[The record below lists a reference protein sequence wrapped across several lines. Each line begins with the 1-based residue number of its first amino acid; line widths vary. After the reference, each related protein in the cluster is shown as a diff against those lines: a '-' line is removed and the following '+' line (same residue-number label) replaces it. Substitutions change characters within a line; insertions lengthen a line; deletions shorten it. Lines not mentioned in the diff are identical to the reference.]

1 MQIQQIRKRLPI
13 IIAVACGIL
22 AIALMR
28 VYLRQKEVEIAERL
42 QRLQPPPQQPVAP
55 VAPPQPK
62 MGMVLVAKKEI
73 PIQTPI
79 TASDIEI
86 KEIPVAY
93 IQPGAV
99 TSLDK
104 VIGQIS
110 TGPIAAGEQML
121 PIKLQPAGNIGKNLS
136 ELTPEG
142 KRAVTIPVDNF
153 STIAGLLRPGNYVD
167 VFALISPP
175 ANKNTGVSPVSGQL
189 VPIGQHIQVLAVGSE
204 VVFSPGKQ
212 PGSAGA
218 GTVTLALTPQEGIL
232 YAFVQEHGKFRLIL
246 RSGEDAKLETI
257 KPADWDTLLEYANPS
272 FEKIEPSS
280 AVEIYRGLEK
290 ELIPIYEK
298 KK

>member
-13 IIAVACGIL
+13 IIAIACGIL

-28 VYLRQKEVEIAERL
+28 VYLKQKEVELVDKIK
-42 QRLQPPPQQPVAP
+42 QLQPPPQQPVAP
-55 VAPPQPK
+55 PPPK
-62 MGMVLVAKKEI
+62 MGVVLVAKKVI
-73 PIQTPI
+73 PAQTPI

-86 KEIPVAY
+86 KEIPLDY

-121 PIKLQPAGNIGKNLS
+121 PIKLQPAGNIGKNIS

-142 KRAVTIPVDNF
+142 KRAVTITVDNI
-153 STIAGLLRPGNYVD
+153 SNIAGLLRPGNYVD

-175 ANKNTGVSPVSGQL
+175 ANKNTRITPVAGQL
-189 VPIGQHIQVLAVGSE
+189 VPIGQRIQVLAVGGD
-204 VVFSPGKQ
+204 VVFSPAKQ
-212 PGSAGA
+212 PGGSGA
-218 GTVTLALTPQEGIL
+218 GTVTLALTPQEAIL
-232 YAFVQEHGKFRLIL
+232 FAFVQEHGKLRLVL
-246 RSGEDAKLETI
+246 RSGEDAKVETI
-257 KPADWDTLLEYANPS
+257 KSADWDTLLEYVNPTA
-272 FEKIEPSS
+272 EKIEASS

-290 ELIPIYEK
+290 ELIPLYEK

>member
-13 IIAVACGIL
+13 VIAVACGIL

-42 QRLQPPPQQPVAP
+42 QQLQPPPQKP

-62 MGMVLVAKKEI
+62 MGVVLVAKKEI
-73 PIQTPI
+73 PVQTPI

-86 KEIPVAY
+86 REIPVDY

-121 PIKLQPAGNIGKNLS
+121 PIKLQPAGNIGKSIS
-136 ELTPEG
+136 ELTPDG
-142 KRAVTIPVDNF
+142 KRAVTITVDNI

-175 ANKNTGVSPVSGQL
+175 ANKNTRVSPVAGQL
-189 VPIGQHIQVLAVGSE
+189 VPIGQCIQVLAVGSE
-204 VVFSPGKQ
+204 VIFSPGKQ

-218 GTVTLALTPQEGIL
+218 GTVTLALTPQEAIL
-232 YAFVQEHGKFRLIL
+232 YAFVQEHGKFKLIL
-246 RSGEDAKLETI
+246 RSGEDTKVEII

>member
-1 MQIQQIRKRLPI
+1 MQIQQIRKRLPL
-13 IIAVACGIL
+13 IIAFAAGIL

-28 VYLRQKEVEIAERL
+28 IYLKQKEVELVEKIR
-42 QRLQPPPQQPVAP
+42 QLQPSPQQPVAP
-55 VAPPQPK
+55 PAPK
-62 MGMVLVAKKEI
+62 MGVVLVAKKEI
-73 PIQTPI
+73 PAQTPI
-79 TASDIEI
+79 AAGDIEI
-86 KEIPVAY
+86 REIPQDY

-121 PIKLQPAGNIGKNLS
+121 PIKLQPAGNIGKSIS
-136 ELTPEG
+136 ELTPDG
-142 KRAVTIPVDNF
+142 KRAVTITVDNI

-167 VFALISPP
+167 VFAIISPP
-175 ANKNTGVSPVSGQL
+175 ANKNRQVPSVAGQL
-189 VPIGQHIQVLAVGSE
+189 IPIGQRIQVLAVGSE
-204 VVFSPGKQ
+204 VAFSPGKQ
-212 PGSAGA
+212 PGSAAGA
-218 GTVTLALTPQEGIL
+218 GTVTLALTPQEAIL
-232 YAFVQEHGKFRLIL
+232 YAFVQEHGKFKLIL
-246 RSGEDAKLETI
+246 RSGEDAKVEII